1 MEKLFQQYQYCQ
13 NTYLVN
19 LVDIFKCQPFQANTC
34 SRLLWTSI
42 GKEGFVDI
50 NWVYVYMY
58 IVHNIMYFWRKVNDT
73 KAFLLKCSC
82 TWIIDI
88 SEFVSNQDFKSNDKG
103 WTWPY
108 RVYVTFLDFGYPK
121 SRLEFEIRIRSLK
134 SIFSKTQMS
143 GFRRNPVFDDI
154 PTTYWTFLKK
164 KITPATW
171 EPHALLP
178 WHTVP
183 SY

>member
-1 MEKLFQQYQYCQ
+1 M
-13 NTYLVN
+13 
-19 LVDIFKCQPFQANTC
+19 
-34 SRLLWTSI
+34 
-42 GKEGFVDI
+42 
-50 NWVYVYMY
+50 
-58 IVHNIMYFWRKVNDT
+58 
-73 KAFLLKCSC
+73 KCSC

-154 PTTYWTFLKK
+154 PTTYWTFFFKK
-164 KITPATW
+164 KLHPQHGNRMHYFHDILYLVTSYVQ
-171 EPHALLP
+171 HLLSFSFKNQYFKFNSLSRKS
-178 WHTVP
+178 WR
-183 SY
+183 